1 MCLKTADGIVVDIMN
16 ISHRLVSSRLASLFF
31 LPIEKILR
39 LILCSNWSIVES
51 SDLIAKK

>member
-16 ISHRLVSSRLASLFF
+16 ISHRLASLFF